1 MNAFIYSVKKPFN
14 SANNFWWN
22 SFVFIRL
29 GKEKGHRQVS
39 FSLMFTYSAG
49 LYDEPV
55 C

>member
-1 MNAFIYSVKKPFN
+1 MPLSIRCKKPFLIGEQLLVEF
-14 SANNFWWN
+14 FW
-22 SFVFIRL
+22 FFIRL

>member
-1 MNAFIYSVKKPFN
+1 MNAFIYSVKSLFN
-14 SANNFWWN
+14 RRTTFGGILL
-22 SFVFIRL
+22 FFIRL